1 VSNPNPFAPGIER
14 KNHGR
19 HRMRSYPKLLTVCL
33 SILLQAAA
41 SQALAVRGGSLTF
54 ADMLRGMATGLALLG
69 QAGSVGA
76 PALAYPQVPVYP
88 VPIYPPAYPWP
99 VAPPYAAP
107 YDGPHGAPWGAPTW
121 PPAGGQSVLELLQG
135 AWQSDN
141 GGLLLVKDNLARLYL
156 SRDRYQ
162 DLYLRADTRYLWL
175 RPAGT
180 PGRTMRYTYR
190 VHDDRLELYD
200 WQGNSLILRRY
211 RPKSN
216 TPHRDP

>member
-1 VSNPNPFAPGIER
+1 
-14 KNHGR
+14 
-19 HRMRSYPKLLTVCL
+19 MRSSPKRLTVCL
-33 SILLQAAA
+33 LILLQTAAP
-41 SQALAVRGGSLTF
+41 QALAARGGGLTF

-76 PALAYPQVPVYP
+76 PGLAYPQVPVYP
-88 VPIYPPAYPWP
+88 IPIYPPVYPWP
-99 VAPPYAAP
+99 TAPPYAPP
-107 YDGPHGAPWGAPTW
+107 YGGTYGAPWGGAPTW
-121 PPAGGQSVLELLQG
+121 PPAGGRGVFELLQG

-162 DLYLRADTRYLWL
+162 DLYLHADARYLWL

-180 PGRTMRYTYR
+180 SGRTVRYAYR
-190 VHDDRLELYD
+190 VHDDRIELYD
-200 WQGNSLILRRY
+200 RWGNSLILRRY

-216 TPHRDP
+216 TPHRAP